1 MTFTTEQGTVYS
13 GRTDAFVA
21 YLTQN
26 TTNVKGVISYALA
39 DGTVVEYKVIFDLGL
54 GDSTGETPEE
64 PEVPAYD
71 VVSDL
76 KLIRATATATDNTVT
91 ITVAP
96 GKTMAGVY
104 VTTAS
109 GATVEIKEANGV
121 FADRTDAYV
130 AYKTSNT
137 ANVEGVMVV
146 TLADG
151 TVYEYNVIFDLG
163 L

>member
-1 MTFTTEQGTVYS
+1 MDFNRGVGYARTLGFTLLFTEYFAII
-13 GRTDAFVA
+13 DADDIWESPNA
-21 YLTQN
+21 IEEYTEPLEP
-26 TTNVKGVISYALA
+26 
-39 DGTVVEYKVIFDLGL
+39 VE
-54 GDSTGETPEE
+54 PEE
-64 PEVPAYD
+64 PAYD
-71 VVSDL
+71 IVSDL
-76 KLIRATATATDNTVT
+76 KLIRASASAEGDTVT
-91 ITVAP
+91 ITVTP

-109 GATVEIKEANGV
+109 GATVEIKDANGI

-151 TVYEYNVIFDLG
+151 TVYEYNVIFDIG